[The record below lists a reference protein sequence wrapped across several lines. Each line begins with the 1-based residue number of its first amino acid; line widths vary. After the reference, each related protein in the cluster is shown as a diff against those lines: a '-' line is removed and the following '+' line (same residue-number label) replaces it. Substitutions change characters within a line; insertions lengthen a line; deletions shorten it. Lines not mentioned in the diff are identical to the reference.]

1 MRGEER
7 ASSYAE
13 DEPSGGPGGAT
24 LGRAIMLAVE
34 SLFLAGLGVGLAAVA
49 GVRALVPLALFGLFA
64 RLGFFVEPDILDLQ
78 SGWTIILILSVLAIL
93 EIVLDKVRA
102 LDPAFG
108 YVMIP
113 VRMVAGAILF
123 AAVYN
128 PGALFDAGAVPGLV
142 AGGAIAGLVAGL
154 KVILRPLPGGSSA
167 GVSTAFLS
175 AMEDFVAVFGGVVG
189 LFLPLV
195 PLLFV
200 GFLLFFFNR
209 IRKRRGRKYG
219 GLRILGD

>member
-1 MRGEER
+1 
-7 ASSYAE
+7 
-13 DEPSGGPGGAT
+13 
-24 LGRAIMLAVE
+24 MLAVE
-34 SLFLAGLGVGLAAVA
+34 SVFLAGLGVGLASVA
-49 GVRALVPLALFGLFA
+49 GVRAFVPLALFSLFV
-64 RLGFFVEPDILDLQ
+64 RLGYIAEPDILGLQ
-78 SGWTIILILSVLAIL
+78 IGWTVVLAL
-93 EIVLDKVRA
+93 SALAVVELTLDKVQA

-113 VRMVAGAILF
+113 IRMVAGAVLF
-123 AAVYN
+123 AAVYES
-128 PGALFDAGAVPGLV
+128 GALFDAVAV

-154 KVILRPLPGGSSA
+154 KVILRPASMSSSA
-167 GVSTAFLS
+167 GVSTSFLS

-189 LFLPLV
+189 LFLPFL

>member
-1 MRGEER
+1 
-7 ASSYAE
+7 
-13 DEPSGGPGGAT
+13 
-24 LGRAIMLAVE
+24 MLAVE
-34 SLFLAGLGVGLAAVA
+34 SLFLTGIGVGLASIA
-49 GVRALVPLALFGLFA
+49 GVRAFVPLALFSLFA
-64 RLGFFVEPDILDLQ
+64 RLGYIAEPDILGLQ
-78 SGWTIILILSVLAIL
+78 IGLPIVLVLWAL
-93 EIVLDKVRA
+93 AVVEIMLDKVRA

-113 VRMVAGAILF
+113 IRMVAGAVLF
-123 AAVYN
+123 AAVYG
-128 PGALFDAGAVPGLV
+128 PGALAPGLV
-142 AGGAIAGLVAGL
+142 AGGAIAGVIAGL
-154 KVILRPLPGGSSA
+154 KVILRPPSRSSSA

-175 AMEDFVAVFGGVVG
+175 AMEDFVAVLGGVVG
-189 LFLPLV
+189 LFLSFL

>member
-1 MRGEER
+1 
-7 ASSYAE
+7 
-13 DEPSGGPGGAT
+13 
-24 LGRAIMLAVE
+24 MLAVE
-34 SLFLAGLGVGLAAVA
+34 SLFLAGLGVGLASVA
-49 GVRALVPLALFGLFA
+49 GVRAFVPLALFSLFV
-64 RLGFFVEPDILDLQ
+64 RLGYIAEPDILGLQ
-78 SGWTIILILSVLAIL
+78 IGWTVVLALSALAVVELI
-93 EIVLDKVRA
+93 LDKVQA

-113 VRMVAGAILF
+113 IRIVAGAVLF
-123 AAVYN
+123 AAVYE
-128 PGALFDAGAVPGLV
+128 PGALFDAV
-142 AGGAIAGLVAGL
+142 AGGAIAGLVAGF
-154 KVILRPLPGGSSA
+154 KAMLRPASMSSSA

-189 LFLPLV
+189 LFLPFL

>member
-1 MRGEER
+1 M
-7 ASSYAE
+7 
-13 DEPSGGPGGAT
+13 
-24 LGRAIMLAVE
+24 
-34 SLFLAGLGVGLAAVA
+34 GVGLASVA
-49 GVRALVPLALFGLFA
+49 GVRAFVPLALFALFA
-64 RLGFFVEPDILDLQ
+64 RLGFLGEPDILGLQ
-78 SGWTIILILSVLAIL
+78 SGWSVVLVLWALAVG

-108 YVMIP
+108 YVVIP
-113 VRMVAGAILF
+113 IRMVAGALLF
-123 AAVYN
+123 AAVYE
-128 PGALFDAGAVPGLV
+128 PGVLFDAGAAPGLV

-154 KVILRPLPGGSSA
+154 KVLVRPSSRTSSA

-175 AMEDFVAVFGGVVG
+175 ALEDFVAVSGGVVG
-189 LFLPLV
+189 LFLPFL

>member
-1 MRGEER
+1 
-7 ASSYAE
+7 
-13 DEPSGGPGGAT
+13 
-24 LGRAIMLAVE
+24 MLAVQ
-34 SLFLAGLGVGLAAVA
+34 SLFWAGLGIGLASVA
-49 GVRALVPLALFGLFA
+49 GVRAFVPLALFSLFA
-64 RLGFFVEPDILDLQ
+64 RLGFIVEPDILEVQ
-78 SGWTIILILSVLAIL
+78 SGWTVVLVLSALAVV

-113 VRMVAGAILF
+113 IKMVAGAVLF
-123 AAVYN
+123 AAVYE
-128 PGALFDAGAVPGLV
+128 PGVLLGAGAAPVLV
-142 AGGAIAGLVAGL
+142 AGGAIAGLVAWL
-154 KVILRPLPGGSSA
+154 KVILRPPSRGSSA

-175 AMEDFVAVFGGVVG
+175 AMEDVVAVVGGVVG
-189 LFLPLV
+189 LFLPYL

>member
-1 MRGEER
+1 
-7 ASSYAE
+7 
-13 DEPSGGPGGAT
+13 
-24 LGRAIMLAVE
+24 MLAVE
-34 SLFLAGLGVGLAAVA
+34 SVFLAGLGVGLASVA
-49 GVRALVPLALFGLFA
+49 GVRAFVPLALFSLFV
-64 RLGFFVEPDILDLQ
+64 RLGYIAEPDILGLQ
-78 SGWTIILILSVLAIL
+78 IGWTVVLAL
-93 EIVLDKVRA
+93 SALAVVELTLDKVQA

-108 YVMIP
+108 YIMIP
-113 VRMVAGAILF
+113 IRMVAGAVLF
-123 AAVYN
+123 AAVYES
-128 PGALFDAGAVPGLV
+128 GALFDAVAV

-154 KVILRPLPGGSSA
+154 KVILRPASMSSSA

-189 LFLPLV
+189 LFLPFL

>member
-1 MRGEER
+1 
-7 ASSYAE
+7 
-13 DEPSGGPGGAT
+13 
-24 LGRAIMLAVE
+24 MLAVE
-34 SLFLAGLGVGLAAVA
+34 SLILAGLGVGLASIA
-49 GVRALVPLALFGLFA
+49 GVRAFVPLALLGLFA
-64 RLGFFVEPDILDLQ
+64 RLGFIVPPDILGLQ
-78 SGWTIILILSVLAIL
+78 IGWTVVLVLSALAAV

-108 YVMIP
+108 YAMIP
-113 VRMVAGAILF
+113 VRMVAGALLF
-123 AAVYN
+123 ASMYE
-128 PGALFDAGAVPGLV
+128 PGTLLDAGAAPGLV
-142 AGGAIAGLVAGL
+142 AGGGIAALVAVL
-154 KVILRPLPGGSSA
+154 EAILRPSSRSSSV

-175 AMEDFVAVFGGVVG
+175 AMEDVVAVSGGVVG
-189 LFLPLV
+189 LFLPFL

>member
-1 MRGEER
+1 
-7 ASSYAE
+7 
-13 DEPSGGPGGAT
+13 
-24 LGRAIMLAVE
+24 MLAVE
-34 SLFLAGLGVGLAAVA
+34 SVFLAGLGVGLASVA
-49 GVRALVPLALFGLFA
+49 GVRAFVPLALFSLFV
-64 RLGFFVEPDILDLQ
+64 RLGYIAEPDILGLQ
-78 SGWTIILILSVLAIL
+78 IGWTVVLAL
-93 EIVLDKVRA
+93 SALAVVELTLDKVQA

-113 VRMVAGAILF
+113 IRMVAGAVLF
-123 AAVYN
+123 AAVYES
-128 PGALFDAGAVPGLV
+128 GALFDSVAV

-154 KVILRPLPGGSSA
+154 KVILRPASMSSSA

-189 LFLPLV
+189 LFLPFL

>member
-1 MRGEER
+1 
-7 ASSYAE
+7 
-13 DEPSGGPGGAT
+13 
-24 LGRAIMLAVE
+24 MLAVE
-34 SLFLAGLGVGLAAVA
+34 SLILAGLGVGLASVA
-49 GVRALVPLALFGLFA
+49 GVRAFVPLALFSLFA
-64 RLGFFVEPDILDLQ
+64 RLGFIAEPDIFGLQ
-78 SGWTIILILSVLAIL
+78 IGWTVVLAL
-93 EIVLDKVRA
+93 SALAAVEIMLDKVRA
-102 LDPAFG
+102 LDPTFG

-113 VRMVAGAILF
+113 IRIVAGAILF
-123 AAVYN
+123 AAVYE
-128 PGALFDAGAVPGLV
+128 PGALFFDAGAVPGLV

-154 KVILRPLPGGSSA
+154 EVILRPPSRSQSA

-175 AMEDFVAVFGGVVG
+175 AMEDLVAVFGGVVG